1 MDGNLTIGTF
11 TAIEPRAVRPSV
23 ACLAVA
29 SAFSSG
35 IVFCAIPQIAVPFL
49 WLQRPLVK
57 SGNRA
62 EALPDATD
70 ASLSGPG
77 TLQEAA
83 S

>member
-1 MDGNLTIGTF
+1 MIGDCF
-11 TAIEPRAVRPSV
+11 NALISGDRV
-23 ACLAVA
+23 LAR
-29 SAFSSG
+29 SA
-35 IVFCAIPQIAVPFL
+35 QIDVPFL
-49 WLQRPLVK
+49 WFQRPLVK